1 MRRFANIVLGLLT
14 FGMGVSPA
22 VAADIKIENVQA
34 FLFLEQAGKLS
45 DDIADATPLTN
56 LPRGGATGDDS
67 ATGVLLE
74 FTFSGDKNSRPKYAT
89 ATVDIT
95 QSGYA
100 RQPIVT
106 HKAFANFTFGADG
119 MTHKAVFMENAT
131 CLTLQIEVH
140 AGKSTKDAKLVF
152 QCPQDTGKTGL

>member
-1 MRRFANIVLGLLT
+1 M
-14 FGMGVSPA
+14 
-22 VAADIKIENVQA
+22 
-34 FLFLEQAGKLS
+34 FLEQAGKLS
-45 DDIADATPLTN
+45 DNIADATPLTN
-56 LPRGGATGDDS
+56 LPRGGAPGNDA
-67 ATGVLLE
+67 ATGVMLQ

-106 HKAFANFTFGADG
+106 HKAFANFAFGADG

-131 CLTLQIEVH
+131 CLTLDIEVH

>member
-1 MRRFANIVLGLLT
+1 MVCALT
-14 FGMGVSPA
+14 ALAAGASSA
-22 VAADIKIENVQA
+22 AAADIKAEDIQA
-34 FLFLEQAGKLS
+34 FLFLEKAGKLS
-45 DDIADATPLTN
+45 DNIADATPLTD
-56 LPRGGATGDDS
+56 LPRGGAPGDDS
-67 ATGVLLE
+67 ATGVLLD

-106 HKAFANFTFGADG
+106 HKAFANFAFGADG
-119 MTHKAVFMENAT
+119 VTHKAVYMENAT

-140 AGKSTKDAKLVF
+140 AGKSVKDAKLVF
-152 QCPQDTGKTGL
+152 QCPEDTGKTGL